1 MSYDEDEE
9 RWFAAGMAVFHGST
23 DPADFPPLN
32 DNSAQRFWLAGFG
45 IAWAE
50 CPDGADGWCA
60 QPPDVALMLALEG
73 RKALLAQ
80 LCAHGVAP
88 TVLH

>member
-1 MSYDEDEE
+1 MNYEDADRWYD
-9 RWFAAGMAVFHGST
+9 AGAAVFHGST
-23 DPADFPPLN
+23 NPADLPPLD

-50 CPDGADGWCA
+50 CPAGADGWCA
-60 QPPDVALMLALEG
+60 QPLDVALMLALQE
-73 RKALLAQ
+73 REALLAQ
-80 LCAHGVAP
+80 LCAHGFAP